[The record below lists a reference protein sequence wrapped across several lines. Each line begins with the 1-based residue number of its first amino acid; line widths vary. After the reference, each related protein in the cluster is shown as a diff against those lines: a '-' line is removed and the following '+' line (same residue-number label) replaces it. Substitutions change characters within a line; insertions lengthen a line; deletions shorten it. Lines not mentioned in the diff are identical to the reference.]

1 MKKKLLASLLA
12 AAMAVTAL
20 TGCGGSGDTAES
32 AASTGSTA
40 AAEESAPAEDAAT
53 EEAAAEDNG
62 EVVELEFW
70 AWWSSDARKPYIQQM
85 VDDFNASQSKY
96 HVTYVDIPWG
106 DIFTKNIAQIA
117 AGDPCDIMANSME
130 EVKFRAQEGQVEPLD
145 SYLTDDVTSGFY
157 EQYMEACTGDDGSV
171 TVHLDVRRDPFGK
184 IDVNA
189 TRVLGRGIAFDHAKI
204 LLRAL
209 EESK

>member
-20 TGCGGSGDTAES
+20 TGCGSSDTAES
-32 AASTGSTA
+32 AAPAGSTEA

-53 EEAAAEDNG
+53 EEAAAEDDG

-106 DIFTKNIAQIA
+106 VLKMISSP
-117 AGDPCDIMANSME
+117 AGSPCCS
-130 EVKFRAQEGQVEPLD
+130 
-145 SYLTDDVTSGFY
+145 S
-157 EQYMEACTGDDGSV
+157 
-171 TVHLDVRRDPFGK
+171 
-184 IDVNA
+184 
-189 TRVLGRGIAFDHAKI
+189 
-204 LLRAL
+204 
-209 EESK
+209 

>member
-20 TGCGGSGDTAES
+20 TGCGSDGGATTGST
-32 AASTGSTA
+32 ASTGSA
-40 AAEESAPAEDAAT
+40 AAEESAPAEEAAG

-62 EVVELEFW
+62 EAVELEFW

-96 HVTYVDIPWG
+96 HVNYVDIPFG

-145 SYLTDDVTSGFY
+145 AYLTDDVGGGWGVGD
-157 EQYMEACTGDDGSV
+157 MEN
-171 TVHLDVRRDPFGK
+171 
-184 IDVNA
+184 VN
-189 TRVLGRGIAFDHAKI
+189 GGGGCG
-204 LLRAL
+204 
-209 EESK
+209 

>member
-106 DIFTKNIAQIA
+106 DIFT
-117 AGDPCDIMANSME
+117 
-130 EVKFRAQEGQVEPLD
+130 
-145 SYLTDDVTSGFY
+145 
-157 EQYMEACTGDDGSV
+157 
-171 TVHLDVRRDPFGK
+171 
-184 IDVNA
+184 
-189 TRVLGRGIAFDHAKI
+189 
-204 LLRAL
+204 
-209 EESK
+209 